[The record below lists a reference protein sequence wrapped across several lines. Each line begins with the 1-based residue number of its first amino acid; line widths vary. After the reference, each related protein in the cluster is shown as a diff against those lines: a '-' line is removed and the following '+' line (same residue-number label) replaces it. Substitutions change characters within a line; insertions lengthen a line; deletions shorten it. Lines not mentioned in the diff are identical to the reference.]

1 MVPISKYEI
10 HYRNITVKTSDGS
23 TVSGKI
29 NITSFPRLSD
39 MLKHTTDKF
48 ITVSSDK
55 LEGDSPTRVTIINK
69 EYIVWAET
77 ED

>member
-1 MVPISKYEI
+1 MVEITKYEV

-23 TVSGKI
+23 MVTGKT
-29 NITSFPRLSD
+29 NIIAFPRLSD

-48 ITVSSDK
+48 VTVFSE
-55 LEGDSPTRVTIINK
+55 EGEGSPRRVTIINK

>member
-1 MVPISKYEI
+1 MVQNGKYEI
-10 HYRNITVKTSDGS
+10 HYRNVTVKTSDGS
-23 TVSGKI
+23 TVTGKI

-48 ITVSSDK
+48 ITISSDK
-55 LEGDSPTRVTIINK
+55 GEGESPARVIIINR

>member
-1 MVPISKYEI
+1 MVEGDKYEI
-10 HYRNITVKTSDGS
+10 HYRNATIKTSDGS
-23 TVSGKI
+23 TVTGKI

-48 ITVSSDK
+48 VTVFSE
-55 LEGDSPTRVTIINK
+55 EGEGSPRRATIINR